1 MLYHL
6 YVCCLNA
13 LRHLEVWCRN
23 DLKATGMNL
32 KIKEEVKK
40 IEKKYGLKSLFLL
53 L

>member
-6 YVCCLNA
+6 HLCCLNT
-13 LRHLEVWCRN
+13 LRHLEVWRRN

-40 IEKKYGLKSLFLL
+40 IEKT
-53 L
+53 